1 MQNEHKI
8 LATMTAKKVKTF
20 FKDLLKTNRLSVT
33 TGKSNHPYIRLSTW
47 GSGEIIPN
55 EYRQIA
61 VECIGSLDNVVNVE
75 NISYG
80 NIGEK
85 SISMHTAEWLTFLER
100 AERKYYGIIV

>member
-1 MQNEHKI
+1 MEDDYKALSI
-8 LATMTAKKVKTF
+8 MTAKKVKTF
-20 FKDLLKTNRLSVT
+20 FKEMLKTNRLSVT
-33 TGKSNHPYIRLSTW
+33 TGKSAHPYIRLSTW

-55 EYRQIA
+55 DYRKIA
-61 VECIGSLDNVVNVE
+61 VECIGSLDNVLNIN